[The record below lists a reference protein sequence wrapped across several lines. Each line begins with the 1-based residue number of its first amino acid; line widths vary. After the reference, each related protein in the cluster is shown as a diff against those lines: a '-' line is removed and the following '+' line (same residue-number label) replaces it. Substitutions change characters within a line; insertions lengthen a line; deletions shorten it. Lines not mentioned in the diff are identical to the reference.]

1 MPDLTGQILDDK
13 YRIDRSLG
21 EGGMGAVYLATH
33 VGTERPV
40 ALKVITARYMKNEE
54 FVERFRR
61 EARAAG
67 RLIHPNVVN
76 VTDFGFARV
85 DSHRVAYLV
94 MEYLDGCSLADIL
107 AEEARLPLA
116 WVVDIVE
123 QVCSAIDEAH
133 RQGILHRDLKPDNIW
148 LEPNRRG
155 GYTAKVLDFGLA
167 KLAEPAAPADKTDP
181 SRPATAQ
188 PLTSS
193 LPRVGSEAAMQIQ
206 SGSDAPAEDAT
217 RIMPNAE
224 ATVAV
229 PRKTQVE
236 DREAG
241 ESDATRIMPNAEATA
256 ANPRKTQVE
265 ERKAG
270 NANEATGEDAT
281 LLVEARGTAGVGGRK
296 TASGDGLT
304 QVGSVL
310 GTPLYMSPEQCL
322 GHALDLRS
330 DIYSLGVI
338 AYQMLSGDTPFTGD
352 VHAVM
357 RGHIELPPP
366 PIRTRNADVPKKVAQ
381 LIMSALSKNAAD
393 RPPTAEAFASAL
405 RANAEGAGPLLRRA
419 FALYSEHFPTF
430 LKVSFLMSIPLI
442 VVGILQFVTA
452 VLGVLKK
459 APDLLLT
466 IAVVVLALL
475 AVGFSF
481 IASGVTIGVTVRLVT
496 QFLLAPLRPIK
507 LRPAFDAIKRRIKP
521 FALTTLLVAVVIII
535 GWILCLIPGVIFQ
548 IKYSL
553 YGPVVIMEGLGGRAA
568 MRRSR
573 DLVKRAVRTVTMVV
587 IVQLLLTIGLQSFI
601 NVSFAIIAQLLV
613 ARPNV
618 PIWLTN
624 LSKIIQAAPGNL
636 IAPWLNVLTTP
647 LIAIFT
653 AMLYMKTRLAGGES
667 LHEVLEEID
676 EQEVPT
682 TRWQQRM
689 RQRLILT
696 PASGETRSRPSSS
709 GAD

>member
-1 MPDLTGQILDDK
+1 MPDLAGQILDDK
-13 YRIDRSLG
+13 YRIDRQLG

-40 ALKVITARYMKNEE
+40 ALKVITARYMRNEE

-76 VTDFGFARV
+76 VTDFGFARL

-107 AEEARLPLA
+107 AEESRLPLG

-167 KLAEPAAPADKTDP
+167 KLAEPVAPAENTAEP
-181 SRPATAQ
+181 MPASAT

-193 LPRVGSEAAMQIQ
+193 LPPPGSEAATRIQ
-206 SGSDAPAEDAT
+206 YQNDAAEDAT
-217 RIMPNAE
+217 QIIPKPEVTGAI
-224 ATVAV
+224 V
-229 PRKTQVE
+229 RKTQV
-236 DREAG
+236 DDQRG
-241 ESDATRIMPNAEATA
+241 T
-256 ANPRKTQVE
+256 KVE
-265 ERKAG
+265 EV
-270 NANEATGEDAT
+270 NEEAT
-281 LLVEARGTAGVGGRK
+281 LLVEPRGTVGIASPK
-296 TASGDGLT
+296 TASGEALT

-322 GHALDLRS
+322 GHALDARS

-338 AYQMLSGDTPFTGD
+338 AYQMLSGETPFTGD
-352 VHAVM
+352 QHAVM
-357 RGHIELPPP
+357 RAHIEQQPP
-366 PIRTRNADVPKKVAQ
+366 PIRTKNPDVPKKVAQ
-381 LIMSALSKNAAD
+381 LIMSTLSKTAAD
-393 RPPTAEAFASAL
+393 RPPTAEAFASAF
-405 RANAEGAGPLLRRA
+405 RANAEGAGDLLRRA

-430 LKVSFLMSIPLI
+430 LKVSLLVSSPLI
-442 VVGILQFVTA
+442 VVGILQFVTS
-452 VLGVLKK
+452 VLRVLKK
-459 APDLLLT
+459 APDLVTLIAAIALGLLT
-466 IAVVVLALL
+466 F
-475 AVGFSF
+475 GFSF

-507 LRPAFDAIKRRIKP
+507 LRPAFNAIKRRMKS
-521 FALTTLLVAVVIII
+521 FAITTLFVAVLICV
-535 GWILCLIPGVIFQ
+535 GWILCLIPGFIVQ
-548 IKYSL
+548 ILFSL
-553 YGPVVIMEGLGGRAA
+553 YGPVVIMEGLSGWAA
-568 MRRSR
+568 MKRSKE
-573 DLVKRAVRTVTMVV
+573 LVKRALRTVTMVV
-587 IVQLLLTIGLQSFI
+587 IVQLVLTFALHLII
-601 NVSFAIIAQLLV
+601 NITFAIFAQLLV
-613 ARPNV
+613 ARPN
-618 PIWLTN
+618 PPAWLTD
-624 LSKIIQAAPGNL
+624 LAKIIQATPGNL
-636 IAPWLNVLTTP
+636 IAPWLNVLITP
-647 LIAIFT
+647 LVAIFT
-653 AMLYMKTRLAGGES
+653 ALLYLKTRLAGGES

-676 EQEVPT
+676 EQDVPT

-696 PASGETRSRPSSS
+696 PTSVETRSKPSSS
-709 GAD
+709 NTA